1 METIFK
7 LQSDSCDFLTV
18 NIYKDDNDKK
28 RYVNFDDEKTHL
40 NELNKLYV
48 EHLRDHVCSI
58 KGLLKLWKVSGVTIK
73 DIKEQNISTEEDVQK
88 LQGKD
93 MELDQ
98 RFSTYFQDELDKLD
112 GDEDYIPVNS
122 IITIIPDGN
131 PPLLIHVDTVD
142 WSNIDSVYNWIK
154 ELKQPNENRKPKF
167 VSSFGAE
174 FPLQGRDET
183 FQILNLTRNKIRQR
197 LVYNDAIRYDN
208 ELHHIPILANG
219 PGTGKSRFL
228 QELLTLLEQYRNEH
242 LSQIDN
248 LKMLVINITFNTVTS
263 ASDED
268 ASAGPA
274 SVAL

>member
-1 METIFK
+1 MRIG
-7 LQSDSCDFLTV
+7 S
-18 NIYKDDNDKK
+18 
-28 RYVNFDDEKTHL
+28 
-40 NELNKLYV
+40 
-48 EHLRDHVCSI
+48 
-58 KGLLKLWKVSGVTIK
+58 
-73 DIKEQNISTEEDVQK
+73 
-88 LQGKD
+88 
-93 MELDQ
+93 
-98 RFSTYFQDELDKLD
+98 
-112 GDEDYIPVNS
+112 P
-122 IITIIPDGN
+122 
-131 PPLLIHVDTVD
+131 
-142 WSNIDSVYNWIK
+142 
-154 ELKQPNENRKPKF
+154 
-167 VSSFGAE
+167 SSFGAE